1 MKGLS
6 SRERILIVL
15 VVIAAIS
22 TVFYLFVWSPQ
33 TARRDRL
40 SASLAQKQQELQRL
54 QLLAADLK
62 VKEQEYEELSQRI
75 RLIEAKLPPERE
87 IPNLIRQLQGVA
99 TELGIKL
106 TLIRPGPTQAGPAAA
121 AAGQPTRP
129 PAAGA
134 PAAPTAAP
142 RYQLFKLDLGFEGT
156 YGDLMAYLGRLENF
170 PRFIVLTQVSISP
183 GDQPRLKV
191 TLGANTFVL
200 RQEGAPQ

>member
-1 MKGLS
+1 MTGMS

-15 VVIAAIS
+15 VIVAAIS

-33 TARRDRL
+33 TARRDKL
-40 SASLAQKQQELQRL
+40 TASLAQKQQELERL
-54 QLLAADLK
+54 QRLAADLK
-62 VKEQEYEELSQRI
+62 VKEQEFAELSQRI
-75 RLIEAKLPPERE
+75 RLVEAKLPPERE

-99 TELGIKL
+99 SEVGIKL
-106 TLIRPGPTQAGPAAA
+106 TLIRPGPTQSGPAAA
-121 AAGQPTRP
+121 AAAQPAKP

-134 PAAPTAAP
+134 PAAPAAAP

-156 YGDLMAYLGRLENF
+156 YADLMAYLGRLENF

-183 GDQPRLKV
+183 TDQPRLKV

-200 RQEGAPQ
+200 KQEGAPQ